1 MGRGGAAKGF
11 NGLMKYSLGMVVL
24 VVTLFLL
31 FKHPRYLSVWY
42 AGWFV
47 LGLCQRARQYFPKYV
62 CARRR
67 RRPHPR
73 LA

>member
-1 MGRGGAAKGF
+1 MGRGGAARGF
-11 NGLMKYSLGMVVL
+11 TGLCKYSMGMVVL

-47 LGLCQRARQYFPKYV
+47 LGLFQRARQYFPKYV
-62 CARRR
+62 AGTIN
-67 RRPHPR
+67 
-73 LA
+73 